1 MHTKDRLA
9 EELVRIGAPDLM
21 VERARGGKY
30 DDFLSD
36 LAMPIYQLC
45 AELVDLGGNAA
56 IALRERVMR
65 GEFDGTPEEAESWA
79 ASPEGAEVI
88 GRLLR
93 RT

>member
-1 MHTKDRLA
+1 MYTKDRLA

-56 IALRERVMR
+56 IALRDRVMN
-65 GEFDGTPEEAESWA
+65 GEFDSSREEAEAWGR
-79 ASPEGAEVI
+79 SPEGAEAL
-88 GRLLR
+88 GRLLKR
-93 RT
+93 I